1 MKFANIP
8 FPPHLVAEAY
18 QVDYPK
24 GYLPPASN
32 VYYFILYP
40 YDIDMT

>member
-1 MKFANIP
+1 MRFGNIP

-24 GYLPPASN
+24 GYLPPASK
-32 VYYFILYP
+32 VH
-40 YDIDMT
+40 